1 MHSIV
6 FKNNTFYLS
15 GKNTSYIFSILPTGH
30 LRHIHY
36 GAIIR
41 PKSVGIDTMTEENDM
56 WSSWNAV
63 YDFNHPLLA
72 MSNTMLEYSLPG
84 KGDNRTP
91 SAIIRYDE
99 GSYVLDMIYETHKI
113 TKELPLYNIPS
124 PIDSSSSETLIVQ
137 LKDKAKDIR
146 IKLYYT
152 IYPEEDVIVRSTEVI
167 NNTDSR
173 IHIEKLSSIVLDT
186 EDDSWDAITL
196 DGSWGH
202 EKTMHRAKLIQGTRK
217 IESRTGFSSNEHDPL
232 VVLLRKDT
240 DQFKGEAIAT
250 TLMYSGNHAEII
262 EKTPF
267 RRIRID
273 SGINSENFSWP
284 LETNERFRT
293 PNAILTWCD
302 NGLEGLSRKLSS
314 FASRYVIGSKWKNT
328 PRPILINNWEATY
341 YDYDETKI
349 HALIDKAYA
358 LGFELFVLDDG
369 WFGKRNSNKTSL
381 GDWYCN
387 SDKLPSGIK
396 ALSSYVHNKG
406 MMFGLWFEP
415 EMINLDSELY
425 REHPEWIVSC
435 PNREPSP
442 AKNEFIL
449 DLTRKDVR
457 DHIITTLSGVVK
469 DGIDY
474 IKWDMNRDMSD
485 MYSPTLPDQ
494 GMFFHS
500 YIFGLYDILERFT
513 QKFPDILIEMCANG
527 GDRID
532 WGIMKYSPQA
542 WISDV
547 SDASERISLQQST
560 MLSYPRSFIGAHVS
574 ASPNHQTLR
583 EIDIET
589 RFDVATMGILGYE
602 LDITQLNPID
612 ENKIQQQIAF
622 YKEYRDLFQYG
633 EYHTINTNDENTT
646 AWAIGN
652 DDCYIVVTYQYKN
665 IAASGRHELL
675 KLPFIDI
682 DKNWIVTERV
692 SSDETPWK
700 VEVSGEILS
709 HHGIYLP
716 AKFTGRITTGRVR
729 KLKDNSSSMFII
741 KAK

>member
-314 FASRYVIGSKWKNT
+314 FASRYVIGSK
-328 PRPILINNWEATY
+328 
-341 YDYDETKI
+341 
-349 HALIDKAYA
+349 
-358 LGFELFVLDDG
+358 
-369 WFGKRNSNKTSL
+369 
-381 GDWYCN
+381 
-387 SDKLPSGIK
+387 
-396 ALSSYVHNKG
+396 
-406 MMFGLWFEP
+406 
-415 EMINLDSELY
+415 
-425 REHPEWIVSC
+425 
-435 PNREPSP
+435 
-442 AKNEFIL
+442 
-449 DLTRKDVR
+449 
-457 DHIITTLSGVVK
+457 
-469 DGIDY
+469 
-474 IKWDMNRDMSD
+474 
-485 MYSPTLPDQ
+485 
-494 GMFFHS
+494 
-500 YIFGLYDILERFT
+500 
-513 QKFPDILIEMCANG
+513 
-527 GDRID
+527 
-532 WGIMKYSPQA
+532 
-542 WISDV
+542 
-547 SDASERISLQQST
+547 
-560 MLSYPRSFIGAHVS
+560 
-574 ASPNHQTLR
+574 
-583 EIDIET
+583 
-589 RFDVATMGILGYE
+589 
-602 LDITQLNPID
+602 
-612 ENKIQQQIAF
+612 
-622 YKEYRDLFQYG
+622 
-633 EYHTINTNDENTT
+633 
-646 AWAIGN
+646 
-652 DDCYIVVTYQYKN
+652 
-665 IAASGRHELL
+665 
-675 KLPFIDI
+675 
-682 DKNWIVTERV
+682 
-692 SSDETPWK
+692 
-700 VEVSGEILS
+700 
-709 HHGIYLP
+709 
-716 AKFTGRITTGRVR
+716 
-729 KLKDNSSSMFII
+729 
-741 KAK
+741 